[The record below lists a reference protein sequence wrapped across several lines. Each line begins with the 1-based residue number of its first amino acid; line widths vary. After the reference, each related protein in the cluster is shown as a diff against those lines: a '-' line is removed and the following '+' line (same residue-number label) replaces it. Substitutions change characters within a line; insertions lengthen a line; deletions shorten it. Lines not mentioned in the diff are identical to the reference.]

1 MRTIVIPII
10 ESKQSNQARLFQ
22 KLPPVAKRLFVVIAK
37 LSQFKES
44 VSIDDIRNLNMFG
57 ATRDVEN
64 LLYTLESRGFGEVMI
79 NGAEI
84 HFTPNKILA
93 QSVL

>member
-1 MRTIVIPII
+1 MRTIKIPIV
-10 ESKQSNQARLFQ
+10 ESKQSNQARLFS
-22 KLPPVAKRLFVVIAK
+22 KLPPVARQLFIVIAK
-37 LSQFKES
+37 LSHGKAIA
-44 VSIDDIRNLNMFG
+44 IDDIRNLNTFG
-57 ATRDVEN
+57 ATRDIEN

-84 HFTPNKILA
+84 YFTPNKILV